1 MKKIARS
8 ASLRIFDPGQGVL
21 GFLFGIP
28 FARDHGGPETEPFQ
42 FLGEYRHGQFG
53 GIMKGADN
61 EDGMRLFFRCVEEAA
76 AEKEEGEKQK
86 VFFHVIV
93 SSGHPFF
100 LEGFFFFPPSDPTSD
115 FSVAM
120 GSGPRVSSAWHGALS

>member
-1 MKKIARS
+1 
-8 ASLRIFDPGQGVL
+8 
-21 GFLFGIP
+21 
-28 FARDHGGPETEPFQ
+28 
-42 FLGEYRHGQFG
+42 
-53 GIMKGADN
+53 MKGADN

-100 LEGFFFFPPSDPTSD
+100 LEGFFFFPPRIQRGTSRLRW
-115 FSVAM
+115 
-120 GSGPRVSSAWHGALS
+120 GRGPRVSSAWHGALS

>member
-8 ASLRIFDPGQGVL
+8 ASLRISIPGRTLSV
-21 GFLFGIP
+21 FFGIP

-61 EDGMRLFFRCVEEAA
+61 EDGMRLFFRCVEEPP
-76 AEKEEGEKQK
+76 QK
-86 VFFHVIV
+86 RKKGKSKGIFSCDCFEW
-93 SSGHPFF
+93 SSLFLGRFF
-100 LEGFFFFPPSDPTSD
+100 LFPPSIRRVI
-115 FSVAM
+115 FRWRW
-120 GSGPRVSSAWHGALS
+120 GRGPRVSSAWHGALS